1 MRKPSILQDKKECF
15 FTGVTTQLDCHHI
28 FFGTADRKKSDEN
41 GFWVWLN
48 HWMHIADSPYPT
60 PHNSKEVNWYLK
72 RLCQS
77 RYEETHSRE
86 EFMNLMGRNYLE
98 D

>member
-15 FTGVTTQLDCHHI
+15 LTGRTTQLDCHHI
-28 FFGTADRKKSDEN
+28 YFGADRKNSDEN

-48 HWMHIADSPYPT
+48 HWRHIEDSPYPT
-60 PHNSKEVNWYLK
+60 PHNDKEVNWYLK
-72 RLCQS
+72 RLCQE

-86 EFMNLMGRNYLE
+86 EFMNLMGRNYL